1 MPATAA
7 RSSLLH
13 PAARVLRLVGVVVL
27 LATLAFWVTAGA
39 HRGWTQNRVPVS
51 RTDAVTGLTYV
62 EYEARFVPG
71 VDVLAAGS
79 GLGLVVAL
87 SSLFVR
93 RRA

>member
-7 RSSLLH
+7 RSSLPH
-13 PAARVLRLVGVVVL
+13 PAARVLRLVGVIVL
-27 LATLAFWVTAGA
+27 LATLAFWATAGA

-51 RTDAVTGLTYV
+51 KTDAVTGLTYV
-62 EYEARFVPG
+62 EYEDRFVPG
-71 VDVLAAGS
+71 VDVLAAGA

-87 SSLFVR
+87 SSLFLR